1 MNRSRMPW
9 TRTSSLSGRH
19 SRRGADGTARSGM
32 EMSVRSTALA
42 SIVVGVVV
50 ERRKARSPWL
60 DFLWR
65 PVSVLAGT
73 PSAVPWTRIG
83 EEGNAAIFYAG
94 EAAIELPRTETANY
108 RQNLAS
114 GTPMLWV
121 VLRPRLANSA
131 SAAFDILTVTADP
144 SEGEALTDAGN
155 DLVATV
161 PMPVSIIETIDGF
174 IAEHHVE
181 RPFQKRQRDR
191 GEPQIPG
198 DRAADKRNR
207 K

>member
-1 MNRSRMPW
+1 
-9 TRTSSLSGRH
+9 
-19 SRRGADGTARSGM
+19 
-32 EMSVRSTALA
+32 VRSTALA
-42 SIVVGVVV
+42 TIVVGVVV

-65 PVSVLAGT
+65 PVSALAGT

-83 EEGNAAIFYAG
+83 EEGNATIFYAG
-94 EAAIELPRTETANY
+94 EAAIELHRTETANY

-114 GTPMLWV
+114 GTSMLWV
-121 VLRPRLANSA
+121 VLRPRLVDSA
-131 SAAFDILTVTADP
+131 STAFDILTVTADP
-144 SEGEALTDAGN
+144 SEGEALTVAGN

-161 PMPVSIIETIDGF
+161 PMPVSIIETIEGF

-191 GEPQIPG
+191 GEPQVPG

>member
-1 MNRSRMPW
+1 M
-9 TRTSSLSGRH
+9 
-19 SRRGADGTARSGM
+19 
-32 EMSVRSTALA
+32 RSTALA
-42 SIVVGVVV
+42 RIVVGVVV

-65 PVSVLAGT
+65 PVSVLVGT
-73 PSAVPWTRIG
+73 PAAVAWTRIAEQG
-83 EEGNAAIFYAG
+83 DATMFYAG
-94 EAAIELPRTETANY
+94 EAAIELHRTETANY

-114 GTPMLWV
+114 GTPALWV

-131 SAAFDILTVTADP
+131 SPAFDILTVTADP

-161 PMPVSIIETIDGF
+161 PMPVSIIEAIDGF

-191 GEPQIPG
+191 AEAKNPAHGG
-198 DRAADKRNR
+198 ADKRNR

>member
-1 MNRSRMPW
+1 
-9 TRTSSLSGRH
+9 
-19 SRRGADGTARSGM
+19 
-32 EMSVRSTALA
+32 VRSTALA
-42 SIVVGVVV
+42 TIVVGVVV

-65 PVSVLAGT
+65 PVSVLVGT

-83 EEGNAAIFYAG
+83 EEGNATIFYAG
-94 EAAIELPRTETANY
+94 QAAIELHRTETTNY

-114 GTPMLWV
+114 GTPLLWV
-121 VLRPRLANSA
+121 VLRPRLKNSA
-131 SAAFDILTVTADP
+131 GAAFDILTVTADP

-161 PMPVSIIETIDGF
+161 PMPVSIIETIESF

-191 GEPQIPG
+191 SDPQVPG
-198 DRAADKRNR
+198 DRTADKRNR

>member
-1 MNRSRMPW
+1 
-9 TRTSSLSGRH
+9 
-19 SRRGADGTARSGM
+19 
-32 EMSVRSTALA
+32 VRSTALA
-42 SIVVGVVV
+42 TIVVGVVV

-65 PVSVLAGT
+65 PVSVLVGT

-83 EEGNAAIFYAG
+83 KEGNATIYYAG
-94 EAAIELPRTETANY
+94 EAAIELHRTETANY

-131 SAAFDILTVTADP
+131 SAAFDILTITADP

-161 PMPVSIIETIDGF
+161 PMPVSIIETIGGF